1 MTVTLIMM
9 MQGNNWVSSAL
20 TRTVQGLT
28 ALLLSLKKC
37 PMIRY
42 QNSSELARRLA
53 DLVRV
58 CLVVSFVDEQNFC
71 QVFHIESFF
80 SSLFHLS
87 VFLQYPPGQYRDD
100 AGNTIEANSSI
111 FCGLE

>member
-1 MTVTLIMM
+1 M
-9 MQGNNWVSSAL
+9 SAAL

-42 QNSSELARRLA
+42 QNSSEPARRLA

-58 CLVVSFVDEQNFC
+58 RSFSHICSPVKRLSAFVLSNFEFLWFPVPFVTSQQQC
-71 QVFHIESFF
+71 VC
-80 SSLFHLS
+80 S
-87 VFLQYPPGQYRDD
+87 VLKVCDMY
-100 AGNTIEANSSI
+100 
-111 FCGLE
+111 L

>member
-1 MTVTLIMM
+1 VSDFISMMMMMIM

-53 DLVRV
+53 DHVRV
-58 CLVVSFVDEQNFC
+58 CYRFFA
-71 QVFHIESFF
+71 QV
-80 SSLFHLS
+80 L
-87 VFLQYPPGQYRDD
+87 
-100 AGNTIEANSSI
+100 
-111 FCGLE
+111 